1 MLAPNP
7 SQHLESE
14 IPIAGNRPYRFNLP
28 ESCSNGL
35 VDAKRPPDLAKRRT
49 WSEAFKRQ
57 IVAETLE
64 PGSSVSIVAR
74 HDGAGRDRAGAGAPA
89 SSASD
94 GGSWVYRDWV
104 RLRRAGVYPQRGR
117 AEDASAGHRAA
128 AMIGLP
134 AGTRIWLSAG
144 ATDMRKGFDSLAV
157 QAQAVLGKDPFSGH
171 VSVSAGAAAIWS
183 SCCGGMATGCACSP
197 SGWNG
202 AASYGRAPSK
212 AWRY

>member
-74 HDGAGRDRAGAGAPA
+74 RHDGLVEIVPEPEHLPRRRRMEGAGFIEIGFGCGAR
-89 SSASD
+89 
-94 GGSWVYRDWV
+94 GWF
-104 RLRRAGVYPQRGR
+104 RR
-117 AEDASAGHRAA
+117 
-128 AMIGLP
+128 
-134 AGTRIWLSAG
+134 
-144 ATDMRKGFDSLAV
+144 
-157 QAQAVLGKDPFSGH
+157 
-171 VSVSAGAAAIWS
+171 
-183 SCCGGMATGCACSP
+183 
-197 SGWNG
+197 
-202 AASYGRAPSK
+202 
-212 AWRY
+212 